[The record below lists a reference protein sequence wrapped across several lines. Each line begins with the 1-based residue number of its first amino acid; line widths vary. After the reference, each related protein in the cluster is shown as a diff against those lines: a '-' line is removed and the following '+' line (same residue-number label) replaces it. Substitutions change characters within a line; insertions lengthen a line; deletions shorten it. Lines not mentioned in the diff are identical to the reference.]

1 MDAIYLFVIAAVV
14 ACFGIAILLRSSM
27 EQLAK
32 HPENISQIQTRLFM
46 FVAFIE
52 ALPIVLIVFG
62 FMTLADSSADL
73 IIPLVIVVVSV
84 VINAVINLLKRN
96 ELVANYPEVKS
107 TINSLFL
114 VGNALMAAIPVVA
127 IVAMF
132 VR

>member
-27 EQLAK
+27 EQLAT

-46 FVAFIE
+46 FVAIIE
-52 ALPIVLIVFG
+52 GFLIVLIIFG
-62 FMTLADSSADL
+62 FMTLAESSANL
-73 IIPLVIVVVSV
+73 TFPFVIVLVSV
-84 VINAVINLLKRN
+84 IVNAILNVLKRN
-96 ELVANYPEVKS
+96 ELIANYPEVKDM
-107 TINSLFL
+107 INSLFL
-114 VGNALMAAIPVVA
+114 VGNALMAAIPLVA